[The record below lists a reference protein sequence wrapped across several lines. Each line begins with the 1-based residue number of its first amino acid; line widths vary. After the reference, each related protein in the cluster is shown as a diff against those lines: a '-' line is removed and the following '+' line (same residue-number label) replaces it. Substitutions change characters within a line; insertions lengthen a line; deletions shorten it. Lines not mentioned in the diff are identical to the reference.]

1 MLLMEATSTSGQTMS
16 NTQQTHLMP
25 EEDIEERIYCVCVEI
40 PLLAPLCSQMAV
52 PAVQLGQGI
61 GVG

>member
-1 MLLMEATSTSGQTMS
+1 MS